1 MTENHNTQGGHMPD
15 ERSEIQR
22 LIAESSLG
30 SPGARAVQRHSSA
43 ADVDHIMGLIA
54 AHDVTPPT
62 TATAPQRCSGMHIEP
77 KYCSD
82 RTTRPDQFAK
92 LLADLRRQLAVEQD
106 NTVVAWRSYR
116 ATESFDSTCH
126 LTFIDS
132 QQRINNAHRIWA
144 FVSATSVNTP
154 SRWQRA
160 TAAAWRTAWN
170 ALPGT
175 RCSPV
180 LTERPD
186 LTWNE
191 LIDEVFDPAEFDVS
205 ISGSYLSPAARN
217 LDRTQLWVLL
227 RLMAVGG
234 RHSARPIVIVD
245 DTCGHVRTRETR
257 MNGVLLTETACEP
270 DGFLE
275 AAMDAIG
282 DYADRAEQ
290 VSASTAVLEE
300 LRSVAEAFAVHLP
313 DDKQEEPNA
322 IIYVDDPT
330 DVAPLLKFEGRAVE
344 QGGRNRR
351 GTGPEQSQGNIA
363 VIDPPFEGPTKP

>member
-1 MTENHNTQGGHMPD
+1 MNEQHDTQGGQMPD
-15 ERSEIQR
+15 EFCDIQR

-30 SPGARAVQRHSSA
+30 SPGARSVQRHA
-43 ADVDHIMGLIA
+43 TDADVEHILGLIA
-54 AHDVTPPT
+54 GHDIAAPP
-62 TATAPQRCSGMHIEP
+62 APRAAQRCSGRDIEP
-77 KYCSD
+77 TYCTD
-82 RTTRPDQFAK
+82 PATRADQFAK
-92 LLADLRRQLAVEQD
+92 LLAELRRQLTVEQD

-116 ATESFDSTCH
+116 STDTLASTCH

-154 SRWQRA
+154 SHWQR
-160 TAAAWRTAWN
+160 TAAAWRSAWN
-170 ALPGT
+170 SLSST
-175 RCSPV
+175 SRCAPA

-186 LTWNE
+186 RNWNK

-205 ISGSYLSPAARN
+205 ISSSYLSPSAGN

-245 DTCGHVRTRETR
+245 DTCGRVRPTDTR
-257 MNGVLLTETACEP
+257 MNGVLLTETACESG
-270 DGFLE
+270 GFLE

-282 DYADRAEQ
+282 DYADRDQ
-290 VSASTAVLEE
+290 QMSASDAVLEE
-300 LRSVAEAFAVHLP
+300 LRSVAEAFAVYLP

-344 QGGRNRR
+344 HTRR
-351 GTGPEQSQGNIA
+351 HNSTTDQSQGNLA
-363 VIDPPFEGPTKP
+363 VIDPPFHGPTKP